1 MGIQLLYTPS
11 CSLDLNP
18 IELCF
23 NEVKTELNGELR
35 ELVYSNMNLA
45 IIEAVDTIK
54 ARDMAGF
61 YEATAYIVH
70 VCMRTVTLNLCCF
83 FF

>member
-1 MGIQLLYTPS
+1 MEEWFNTMGIELLYTPS
-11 CSLDLNP
+11 YSPDLNP

-23 NEVKTELNGELR
+23 NKVKTELNGELR

-45 IIEAVDTIK
+45 ITEAVETIS

-61 YEATAYIVH
+61 YEATDYLFV
-70 VCMRTVTLNLCCF
+70 
-83 FF
+83 